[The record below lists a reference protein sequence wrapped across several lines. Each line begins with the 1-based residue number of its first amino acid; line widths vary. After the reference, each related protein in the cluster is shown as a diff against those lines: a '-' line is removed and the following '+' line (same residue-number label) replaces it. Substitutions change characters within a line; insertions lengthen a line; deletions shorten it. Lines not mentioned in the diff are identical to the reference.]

1 MNESIEILKEALA
14 EEGAYADISV
24 GTKYGDYT
32 IIADTF
38 IEARRWVDTRRVV
51 IEGESGDLVAFD
63 YDEGK
68 TEMQETEFP
77 WQYFGEWEIFPVVA
91 KTKTVTYYEKG

>member
-1 MNESIEILKEALA
+1 MNESIEILKEELA
-14 EEGAYADISV
+14 EAGEYADISV
-24 GTKYGDYT
+24 GAKHGEYT
-32 IIADTF
+32 IIANDF
-38 IEARRWVDTRRVV
+38 VEGRRWVDTRRVV
-51 IEGESGDLVAFD
+51 LEGESGDLVAFE

-91 KTKTVTYYEKG
+91 KTKTVVYYEKV